1 MKGNS
6 DKHKVSIIILTY
18 NNLEYTK
25 KCLESIKKYT
35 TEIDYEIVIV
45 DNCSTD
51 GTKEWLKQNDHIKCI
66 FNEVNLGF
74 PIGCNQGILGAT
86 GDSILLLN
94 NDVIVTP
101 NWISNLMTA
110 LWSLDEI
117 GAVGAVTNNCSY
129 YQTIEVDYK
138 DYDELI
144 DFSTKYNISD
154 PSKWEQRIKL
164 IGFCMLIK
172 RKVIDEIGLLD
183 ERFTPG
189 NYEDDDYSYR
199 IMNKGYKLILC
210 KDTFIHHYGSAS
222 FKRDSASTSNIMQ
235 TNHNKFMEK
244 WGFDPDSM
252 TLIRYEVISRIKCL
266 ENKEI
271 NVLDLGCG
279 CGATCLK
286 LRDLYPKAKFFGI
299 EKNAAAAKI
308 ASNFMTVKLGDVEAI
323 EFDYE
328 RGFFDYIILSE
339 ILQYLKKPI
348 EFLANIKK
356 YLKPYGS
363 LVLIVPNA
371 MYIEKIR
378 KLINGSW
385 LYDNQAFGEGCL
397 WICTFTDIY
406 KILSEHKY
414 FNVRGEGILGY
425 LNKEDY
431 ELVDRLL
438 GVCGQDMRI
447 QYISNRYVIVADNN
461 NYDVEAEL
469 KFLLRRIEN
478 DIDIENSIGKL
489 LKLILSENISM
500 MDIES
505 SIEKNI
511 MLKEKLRNTLNV
523 ISLEEK
529 NE

>member
-1 MKGNS
+1 MKKNL

-25 KCLESIKKYT
+25 KCLESIRKYT
-35 TEIDYEIVIV
+35 TEVDYELIVV
-45 DNCSTD
+45 DNSSND
-51 GTKEWLKQNDHIKCI
+51 GTKDWLKQNSDIKCI

-74 PIGCNQGILGAT
+74 PIGCNQGILAST

-101 NWISNLMTA
+101 NWLSNLMIA
-110 LWSLDEI
+110 LWSSDEI
-117 GAVGAVTNNCSY
+117 GAVGAVTNSCSY

-144 DFSTKYNISD
+144 EFSTKHNISD

-172 RKVIDEIGLLD
+172 KEVVNYIGLLD

-199 IMNKGYKLILC
+199 IMNKGYKLMLC
-210 KDTFIHHYGSAS
+210 KDTFIHHYGSTS
-222 FKRDSASTSNIMQ
+222 FKRDSVSTNNIML

-244 WGFDPDSM
+244 WGFDPGSM
-252 TLIRYEVISRIKCL
+252 TLIRYEVMSRIRCL
-266 ENKEI
+266 KNKEI
-271 NVLDLGCG
+271 NILDVGCG

-286 LRDLYPKAKFFGI
+286 LRDVYPKAKLFGI
-299 EKNAAAAKI
+299 EKNTAAAKI
-308 ASNFMTVKLGDVEAI
+308 ASNFMKVKIGDAEAI

-328 RGFFDYIILSE
+328 ESLFDYIILSE
-339 ILQYLKKPI
+339 ILQHLKKPI
-348 EFLANIKK
+348 EFLKHIKK
-356 YLKPYGS
+356 YLKPHGS
-363 LVLIVPNA
+363 LILIIPNA
-371 MYIEKIR
+371 MYIDKI
-378 KLINGSW
+378 KHLINGDW
-385 LYDNQAFGEGCL
+385 LYDNQSFGEGSL

-406 KILSEHKY
+406 KILVDHHY

-425 LNKEDY
+425 LSQEDY
-431 ELVDRLL
+431 QLLDRLVDI
-438 GVCGQDMRI
+438 CGQHMRL
-447 QYISNRYVIVADNN
+447 QYISNRYILVADNSD
-461 NYDVEAEL
+461 YDIETEL
-469 KFLLRRIEN
+469 KFILRRIEN
-478 DIDIENSIGKL
+478 DIDIENGIEKL
-489 LKLILSENISM
+489 LKFVLSENISIE
-500 MDIES
+500 DIDH

-511 MLKEKLRNTLNV
+511 MLKDKLRKILNV